1 MDRGSHVPNLR
12 IIRKIYN
19 HSRSSAL
26 DLAHVK
32 CKLKQTLNTASL
44 MLGLL
49 RHFFILNFKN
59 PWSGSVWKFRSLGFC
74 EYRNNQGCGKC
85 FPFLFSE
92 MPTSGYL
99 KSGDSLFCTTAPIPP
114 PPQMSTALQNPPAHK
129 LTQLPWLRTL
139 YEVLHEVQAIKICFH
154 LCQWLK
160 TCKNVPETVQ
170 WIKKVWILREEMG

>member
-114 PPQMSTALQNPPAHK
+114 PECQQPYKTP
-129 LTQLPWLRTL
+129 LPTNWPSCHGLGRYMKSCMKYRL
-139 YEVLHEVQAIKICFH
+139 SKFAFIFVSD
-154 LCQWLK
+154 
-160 TCKNVPETVQ
+160 
-170 WIKKVWILREEMG
+170 